1 MDFTQKLSELMSKNN
16 ITAYKINK
24 DVGISKTLVSD
35 YQKGF
40 KKPTIDNLVK
50 VADYFNVSVDYLLGR
65 DEIKKSSTEQVED
78 DDILEIVAKLKKLT
92 SKARQRVNDNID
104 DMLANPANLIAAQEV
119 KKRA

>member
-1 MDFTQKLSELMSKNN
+1 VDFTQKLSELMSKNN